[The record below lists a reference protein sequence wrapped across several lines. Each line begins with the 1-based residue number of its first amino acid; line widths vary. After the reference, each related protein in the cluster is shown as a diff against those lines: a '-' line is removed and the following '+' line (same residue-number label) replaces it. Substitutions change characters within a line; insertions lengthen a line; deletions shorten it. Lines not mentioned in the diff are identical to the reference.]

1 MIELFNEDCMITMAR
16 YPDNHFDLA
25 ITSPPYNMKL
35 RTNSDLTGYCSRG
48 SAKEAQKKYANFLDD
63 LPMDE
68 YEKFLCDICSELMRI
83 SKISFFNIQMVTGNK
98 PALFGFMGKMKR
110 AIKEVIIWDKGH
122 GAPAMNPSTLN
133 SRYEYI
139 IVIGDTP
146 ITRKFSDS
154 RFERGRLDNLWNIS
168 RGNKPDIDH
177 NAVYP
182 LALPEKIL
190 SNFSCAGQ
198 KCIDPFM
205 GTGTT
210 GIACHYFGV
219 DFVGCEIDKSY
230 FDAAAERIDRETR
243 QIDIFQGAA

>member
-1 MIELFNEDCMITMAR
+1 MEVMAR
-16 YPDNHFDLA
+16 YPDCHFDLA

-48 SAKEAQKKYANFLDD
+48 SAKELQKKYSNFSDD
-63 LPMDE
+63 LAMED
-68 YEKFLCDICSELMRI
+68 YEEFLVSVSSELLRI

-98 PALFGFMGKMKR
+98 PALFGFMGRMKK

-139 IVIGDTP
+139 IVLGDTP

-154 RFERGRLDNLWNIS
+154 KFGRGELDNLWKIS
-168 RGNKPDIDH
+168 RGNKPDINH

-182 LALPEKIL
+182 MALPETIL
-190 SNFSCAGQ
+190 SNFSRPGQ

-210 GIACHYFGV
+210 GIACHYSGV